1 MRIVLALLGA
11 VQLSN
16 GLYMIVAPMA
26 WYASV
31 PGVVDTGPMNHH
43 FVIDVGLAFAASG
56 VGMLMALR
64 RGAAAAAFA
73 LAGATWPTLHA
84 LFHLWGWI
92 ADGVPSDTRDAV
104 TQFVAVM
111 VVSFGAFALAW
122 LSARREGAI

>member
-1 MRIVLALLGA
+1 MRTVLALLGA
-11 VQLSN
+11 VQLFN
-16 GLYMIVAPMA
+16 GLYMIVSPMG
-26 WYASV
+26 WYSSV

-43 FVIDVGLAFAASG
+43 FIIDIGLAFAASG
-56 VGMLMALR
+56 VGMLMGLR

-84 LFHLWGWI
+84 LFHVWGWI
-92 ADGVPSDTRDAV
+92 EHGVPSDARDAV

-122 LSARREGAI
+122 ILARREGAI

>member
-1 MRIVLALLGA
+1 MRTVLALLGA
-11 VQLSN
+11 VQLIN

-26 WYASV
+26 WYTSV

-43 FVIDVGLAFAASG
+43 FVIDIGLAFVASG
-56 VGMLMALR
+56 VGMLMCLR

-84 LFHLWGWI
+84 LFHVWGWI
-92 ADGVPSDTRDAV
+92 EHGFPSDTRDAV
-104 TQFVAVM
+104 TQFVGVM
-111 VVSFGAFALAW
+111 VVSFAAFALAW

>member
-1 MRIVLALLGA
+1 MRQTLALLGA
-11 VQLSN
+11 VQLLN

-26 WYASV
+26 WYGSV

-43 FVIDVGLAFAASG
+43 FIIDIGLAFAASG
-56 VGMLMALR
+56 VGMSMALR

-84 LFHLWGWI
+84 LFHVSGWI
-92 ADGVPSDTRDAV
+92 QHGMPSDTRDAI
-104 TQFVAVM
+104 TQFIGVM

-122 LSARREGAI
+122 VLARREGAI